1 MIRARL
7 MSIEE
12 DLLRIGKSCLSLL
25 YALRRMEDMWVLNVS
40 LESKVTPRYLDSL
53 VQAIFSLTIFTGH
66 LGPR

>member
-25 YALRRMEDMWVLNVS
+25 FALRRMEDMWLLVAVLTVQFVPHR
-40 LESKVTPRYLDSL
+40 KYTPS
-53 VQAIFSLTIFTGH
+53 
-66 LGPR
+66 P